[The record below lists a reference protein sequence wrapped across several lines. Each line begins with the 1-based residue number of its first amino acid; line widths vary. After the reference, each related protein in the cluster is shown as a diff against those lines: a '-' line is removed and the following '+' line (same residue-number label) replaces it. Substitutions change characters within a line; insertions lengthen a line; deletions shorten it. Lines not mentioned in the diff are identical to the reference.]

1 MTATDSKRVIY
12 NVLEYSPLCDS
23 SNMTMDDWIRIAHD
37 IKVSFTM
44 QVYIVGNVWFNQVY
58 TYIFIG
64 CFSGMYAKK

>member
-37 IKVSFTM
+37 IKVTSTM
-44 QVYIVGNVWFNQVY
+44 QVYIVRDAWFNQI
-58 TYIFIG
+58 YIYIVIRP
-64 CFSGMYAKK
+64 FSGMYAKI

>member
-37 IKVSFTM
+37 IKVTFTM
-44 QVYIVGNVWFNQVY
+44 QVYIVGDAICMV
-58 TYIFIG
+58 
-64 CFSGMYAKK
+64 

>member
-37 IKVSFTM
+37 IKVTPTM
-44 QVYIVGNVWFNQVY
+44 QVYIVGDVICMVQSDI
-58 TYIFIG
+58 YIY
-64 CFSGMYAKK
+64 S

>member
-37 IKVSFTM
+37 IKVTSTM
-44 QVYIVGNVWFNQVY
+44 QVYIVGNAICLV
-58 TYIFIG
+58 
-64 CFSGMYAKK
+64 